1 LLDVA
6 WSAYRVVN
14 RFVGRSR
21 SASSGLGQHAFSLGD
36 SSSELVVLPRVETG
50 ASDRVEFRTV
60 VFAIAS
66 IGAGGKQ
73 VR

>member
-1 LLDVA
+1 
-6 WSAYRVVN
+6 
-14 RFVGRSR
+14 
-21 SASSGLGQHAFSLGD
+21 LGD
-36 SSSELVVLPRVETG
+36 SFSELVVLPRVETG
-50 ASDRVEFRTV
+50 ASDRVDFRTV